1 MKIFVA
7 IFGVCLIA
15 QPLLFAEELD
25 KELEKER
32 AKVAAKLSDI
42 ANQVVLAVDGLCCK
56 SCGIGIGNKVCK
68 LEFIDTDALPKG
80 VELHRKDALLTVA
93 VKENEPVDFGSLI
106 KAIREAGYD
115 PIRLYERND
124 EGVLKLTDIPKE

>member
-25 KELEKER
+25 KELEQER
-32 AKVAAKLSDI
+32 AKAEARLSDN

-56 SCGIGIGNKVCK
+56 NCGIGIGNKVCK
-68 LEFIDTDALPKG
+68 LGFIDTDALPKG
-80 VELHRKDALLTVA
+80 VKVHRKEALLTVA
-93 VKENEPVDFGSLI
+93 VKENEPVDFDSLI

-115 PIRLYERND
+115 PVRVYERND
-124 EGVLKLTDIPKE
+124 DGALKSTDIPIE